1 MPGNI
6 LIQEE
11 KQTIIS
17 VYYRLQFLHIDLQ

>member
-17 VYYRLQFLHIDLQ
+17 VYYRLQFLHKDLQ